1 MKRPTPF
8 IAVAVLLSV
17 AVARVVPSSH
27 VRHEVRDGLLNSHW
41 TKKSRIEGET
51 TVPVRVGLTQ
61 SNLDIGEAMLMN
73 ISHPNSEH
81 YGKHLSASEVD
92 EMFAPSKKS
101 IDAVTKWLRSSLSD
115 RVINL
120 SRSRQWLELNATVA
134 ELQDLL
140 HTDYHE
146 YTSKISGRA
155 ALGCQ
160 EYHIPLQLRD
170 DIDFITPGVMM
181 LEIRKRDE
189 NSVRSFGPMVP
200 KLTPTTTMRP
210 EQPGNLSNCSSM
222 VTPECVRAMYN
233 VADKPKGHPNNTI
246 GIYSTQGQQ
255 YSPDSLSIFLKLFA
269 PEIPQG
275 TQPEFQGVDGAPSPT
290 PLPYD
295 AAEEADLDF
304 QAAYPLAYPA
314 KVVNYLVD
322 DFYYEAGGGGVSGLF
337 NTFLDALDKSYCTYS
352 AYGETGDLPGVDPT
366 YPDTSEGGYDQ
377 PEQCGAYT
385 PTNVISISYGEDG
398 GSLPMNYQRR
408 QCNEWMKLGL
418 QGVTVIVA
426 SGDGGVGGFGGSQ
439 CANGP
444 FVTIQPADCPYVTAV
459 GATNLTTSSIRGN
472 VKFLEKAAGFSGGG
486 FSNIFGTPSYQAKT
500 VNSYFNNHPP
510 PYDYY
515 NITLNA
521 THTTGRYNRGGRGY
535 PDVSAIGVNFATWV
549 GVNDGI
555 TLAAGTSAS
564 APVFA
569 GLITRINSFRLNA
582 GKKPVGFIN
591 PVLYQHPEAFNDVTT
606 GHSSGCN
613 TDGFSAVE
621 GWDPITGMGTPN
633 YPKLKEVFL
642 NMP

>member
-1 MKRPTPF
+1 MKKPATF
-8 IAVAVLLSV
+8 TTVAILLSV
-17 AVARVVPSSH
+17 ALARVVPSSH
-27 VRHEVRDGLLNSHW
+27 VRHEVRDGLSNSHW
-41 TKKSRIEGET
+41 TKKNRIEGAT

-61 SNLDIGEAMLMN
+61 SNLDMGKAMLMN

-92 EMFAPSKKS
+92 EMFAPSKER
-101 IDAVTKWLRSSLSD
+101 IDAVTKWLKSTLSD

-120 SRSRQWLELNATVA
+120 SRSHQWLDLNATVA
-134 ELQDLL
+134 ELQHLL

-146 YTSKISGRA
+146 YTNKISGRA

-170 DIDFITPGVMM
+170 DVDFITPGVMM

-189 NSVRSFGPMVP
+189 TSVRRFGPMLP
-200 KLTPTTTMRP
+200 KLTPTLTMHP
-210 EQPGNLSNCSSM
+210 EQPGNLSNCSFM

-233 VADKPKGHPNNTI
+233 VADKPKGHPNNSI

-255 YSPDSLSIFLKLFA
+255 YGPDSLSAFFKLFA
-269 PEIPQG
+269 PEIPQS
-275 TQPEFQGVDGAPSPT
+275 TQPEFQGIDGAPTPS

-304 QAAYPLAYPA
+304 QASYPLAYPA

-322 DFYYEAGGGGVSGLF
+322 DFYYEGGGGGISGLF

-352 AYGETGDLPGVDPT
+352 AFGETGDLPGVDPT

-385 PTNVISISYGEDG
+385 PANVISISYAEDG
-398 GSLPMNYQRR
+398 TSLTMNYQRR

-418 QGVTVIVA
+418 QSVTVIVA
-426 SGDGGVGGFGGSQ
+426 SGDGGVGGFGSSQ
-439 CANGP
+439 CSNGP
-444 FVTIQPADCPYVTAV
+444 FVTVSPADCPFVTAV

-472 VKFLEKAAGFSGGG
+472 VK
-486 FSNIFGTPSYQAKT
+486 I
-500 VNSYFNNHPP
+500 NHPP
-510 PYDYY
+510 SYDYY
-515 NITLNA
+515 NIMLNA

-535 PDVSAIGVNFATWV
+535 PDVSAIGVNFAIWV
-549 GVNDGI
+549 GINDGI
-555 TLAAGTSAS
+555 TLAEGTSAS

-591 PVLYQHPEAFNDVTT
+591 PVLYQHPEAFNDVTV
-606 GHSSGCN
+606 GHSFGCN
-613 TDGFSAVE
+613 TDGFSAVK
-621 GWDPITGMGTPN
+621 GWDPITGLGTPD
-633 YPKLKEVFL
+633 YPKLKEGKETPKTLEVKSH
-642 NMP
+642 

>member
-1 MKRPTPF
+1 
-8 IAVAVLLSV
+8 
-17 AVARVVPSSH
+17 
-27 VRHEVRDGLLNSHW
+27 
-41 TKKSRIEGET
+41 
-51 TVPVRVGLTQ
+51 
-61 SNLDIGEAMLMN
+61 MN

-92 EMFAPSKKS
+92 EMFAPSKKR
-101 IDAVTKWLRSSLSD
+101 IDAVTKWLKSALSD

-120 SRSRQWLELNATVA
+120 SRSRQFLELNATVA

-146 YTSKISGRA
+146 
-155 ALGCQ
+155 
-160 EYHIPLQLRD
+160 
-170 DIDFITPGVMM
+170 
-181 LEIRKRDE
+181 KRDE
-189 NSVRSFGPMVP
+189 TSVRSFGPMVP
-200 KLTPTTTMRP
+200 KLTPTLTMRP
-210 EQPGNLSNCSSM
+210 EHPGDLSNCSSM

-233 VADKPKGHPNNTI
+233 VADKPKGHPNNSI

-275 TQPEFQGVDGAPSPT
+275 TQPEFQGVDGAPTPT

-385 PTNVISISYGEDG
+385 PTN
-398 GSLPMNYQRR
+398 RR

-439 CANGP
+439 CSDGP

-459 GATNLTTSSIRGN
+459 GATNLTTSSIRGS
-472 VKFLEKAAGFSGGG
+472 VKFSEKAAGFSGGG
-486 FSNIFGTPSYQAKT
+486 FSNIFGTPSYQANT
-500 VNSYFNNHPP
+500 VNSYFSNHPP

-591 PVLYQHPEAFNDVTT
+591 PMLYQHPEAFNDITT
-606 GHSSGCN
+606 GHSSGCS

>member
-1 MKRPTPF
+1 MKRSVTVTVV
-8 IAVAVLLSV
+8 VALLGV
-17 AVARVVPSSH
+17 ALARVVPSSH
-27 VRHEVRDGLLNSHW
+27 VRHEVRDGLLDSHW
-41 TKKSRIEGET
+41 IKKNRIEGDT

-61 SNLDIGEAMLMN
+61 NNLDMGEAMLMN

-92 EMFAPSKKS
+92 EMFAPSKGR
-101 IDAVTKWLRSSLSD
+101 IDAVTKWLESALSD

-120 SRSRQWLELNATVA
+120 SRSRQWLELNATVT
-134 ELQDLL
+134 ELQDLF

-146 YTSKISGRA
+146 YKNKISGRA
-155 ALGCQ
+155 ALGCD

-181 LEIRKRDE
+181 LEMRKRADDSIH
-189 NSVRSFGPMVP
+189 NFGPMLP
-200 KLTPTTTMRP
+200 KLTPTLGMRP
-210 EQPGNLSNCSSM
+210 GHAGNLSNCSFM

-233 VADKPKGHPNNTI
+233 VADTPKWHPNNSI

-255 YSPDSLSIFLKLFA
+255 YSPDSLSSFFKYFEL
-269 PEIPQG
+269 EIPQG
-275 TQPEFQGVDGAPSPT
+275 TQPEFQGVDGAPTPT
-290 PLPYD
+290 PLAYD

-304 QAAYPLAYPA
+304 QASYPLAYPA

-322 DFYYEAGGGGVSGLF
+322 DFYYETGGGGISGLF

-352 AYGETGDLPGVDPT
+352 AFGETGDLKGVDPT
-366 YPDTSEGGYDQ
+366 YPDTTEGGYDQ

-398 GSLPMNYQRR
+398 TSLPVNYQRR

-426 SGDGGVGGFGGSQ
+426 SGDGGVGGFGGCEGSD
-439 CANGP
+439 GP
-444 FVTIQPADCPYVTAV
+444 FITISPADCPFVTAV
-459 GATNLTTSSIRGN
+459 GATNLTISSSRGN
-472 VKFLEKAAGFSGGG
+472 GRTVEVAADFSGGG
-486 FSNIFGTPSYQAKT
+486 FSNIFGTPSYQANA
-500 VNSYFNNHPP
+500 VNSYFANHPP
-510 PYDYY
+510 RYEYY

-521 THTTGRYNRGGRGY
+521 THTAGRYNRGGRGY
-535 PDVSAIGVNFATWV
+535 PDVSAIGVNFAIWV
-549 GVNDGI
+549 GIEGGI
-555 TLAAGTSAS
+555 TLAEGTSAS

-591 PVLYQHPEAFNDVTT
+591 PVLYRHPEVFTDVIT
-606 GHSSGCN
+606 GSNSGCN

-621 GWDPITGMGTPN
+621 GWDPITGLGTPD
-633 YPKLKEVFL
+633 YSKLKEVFL